1 MIAAHSHLSNPLYRR
16 AKRAAPAT
24 TPIPAVAIGT
34 APPVVGEAEPEPEA
48 EAELEAESEAVED
61 EEESVAV
68 SVEVLSE
75 PVEEESEAVPV
86 RVPVTRVVLPLLVTG
101 VTTGEVR
108 PAGIEAAADWEVT
121 TAG

>member
-24 TPIPAVAIGT
+24 TPIPAVAMGT
-34 APPVVGEAEPEPEA
+34 APPVVGEAEPEP